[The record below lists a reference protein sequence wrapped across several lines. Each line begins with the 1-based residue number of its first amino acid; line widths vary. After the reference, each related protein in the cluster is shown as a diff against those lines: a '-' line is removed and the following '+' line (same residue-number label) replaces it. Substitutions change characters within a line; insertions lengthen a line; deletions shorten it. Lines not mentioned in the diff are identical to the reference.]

1 MVELNRLISLMRLEA
16 RVFLMI
22 ESIDISNEIRSRSIT
37 DDFVLKKIIEVHF
50 ELKSLCLRRTKITD

>member
-1 MVELNRLISLMRLEA
+1 MVVRVVSKISILLSKFGR
-16 RVFLMI
+16 I